1 MKTVHMCVLNYSLLS
16 LLSALLTLHLIT
28 MLVEFI
34 TGA

>member
-1 MKTVHMCVLNYSLLS
+1 METVHMCVLNYSLLS
-16 LLSALLTLHLIT
+16 LLSALLTLLL